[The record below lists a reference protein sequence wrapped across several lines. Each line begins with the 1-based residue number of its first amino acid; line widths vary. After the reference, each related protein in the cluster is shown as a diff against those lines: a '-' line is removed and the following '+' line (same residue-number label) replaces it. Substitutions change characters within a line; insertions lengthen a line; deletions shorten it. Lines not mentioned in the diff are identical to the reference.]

1 MSFLGRGGCERVS
14 GRVISSHPLTPSST
28 PSFFIFSFSPSSS
41 SKVGDGYHALRS
53 TSTGAR
59 SFSIVLHLGALRT
72 SFIFLEMGRKKIQI
86 TRIMDERNRQVTFMK
101 RKFGLMKKA
110 YELSVLCDCEI
121 ALIVFNGANKLF
133 QYAST
138 DMDKVLLKY
147 TEYNE
152 PHESRTNADIVEALN
167 KKEQRGCESP
177 DAADGA
183 AYALT
188 PNTEAKY
195 KKINDDFD
203 HMIRSHKMSSSLPQ
217 QNLPH
222 VEGGGSSDGRSM
234 AMASHHAQPHR
245 NIHAAHR
252 STCTTNAGDMQSSSD
267 LLLHNGSG
275 PEVNGF
281 VESSRKILPPKSP
294 MSARKSDLRV
304 LVPASKAGMATLV
317 HGEPCH
323 SSSALSTPV
332 VSISTPNLLYST
344 INSAYNDYELNSAEL
359 SSFSPLNSMT
369 TWQQMTTSLGVS
381 SLPPTTNNHSNISIK
396 DEPPSPP
403 PPRGYSAPSEG
414 AAQRNEHPSRRR
426 PDFLPLAVARSE
438 ADESAATKR
447 LRMDSWV
454 T

>member
-1 MSFLGRGGCERVS
+1 
-14 GRVISSHPLTPSST
+14 
-28 PSFFIFSFSPSSS
+28 
-41 SKVGDGYHALRS
+41 
-53 TSTGAR
+53 
-59 SFSIVLHLGALRT
+59 
-72 SFIFLEMGRKKIQI
+72 MGRKKIQI
-86 TRIMDERNRQVTFMK
+86 TRIVDERNRQVTFMK

-121 ALIVFNGANKLF
+121 ALIVFNGSNKLF

-183 AYALT
+183 TYALT

-203 HMIRSHKMSSSLPQ
+203 HMIRSHKMSSSVPQ
-217 QNLPH
+217 QNVMH
-222 VEGGGSSDGRSM
+222 VEGGGNGDGRMM
-234 AMASHHAQPHR
+234 AMASQHAHLHR

-252 STCTTNAGDMQSSSD
+252 ATSNTNTGDMQSSSD
-267 LLLHNGSG
+267 LMPQNGSG
-275 PEVNGF
+275 PDVNGF
-281 VESSRKILPPKSP
+281 VDSSRKVLPPKSP

-304 LVPASKAGMATLV
+304 LIPASKVVTL
-317 HGEPCH
+317 GDQCH

-332 VSISTPNLLYST
+332 VSISTPSLTPHNPLYST
-344 INSAYNDYELNSAEL
+344 ITSAYNEYEYSSAGC
-359 SSFSPLNSMT
+359 FPSPAGPHLNSMT
-369 TWQQMTTSLGVS
+369 TWQQQMSLLG
-381 SLPPTTNNHSNISIK
+381 PGITTNHNISIK

-403 PPRGYSAPSEG
+403 PPPRGYSTPSG
-414 AAQRNEHPSRRR
+414 GVDQRDEHPPRRR
-426 PDFLPLAVARSE
+426 PDFLPLANTRSE
-438 ADESAATKR
+438 ADESAAAKR